1 MAVKLGQKR
10 ACNCQKLEPDQ
21 YAVVQKWT
29 SHGRLSNIQNR
40 FSVCLPLSLMV
51 IGLPAQVRQLCQV
64 GATLRQPNEAAWVNA
79 RGRRLTAGAN
89 LTSQV
94 RTGLLEG
101 NIWTK
106 QRDCTDW
113 S

>member
-1 MAVKLGQKR
+1 MALKLGQES
-10 ACNCQKLEPDQ
+10 AGNCQKPEPDQ
-21 YAVVQKWT
+21 YAAAQGWMFYEY
-29 SHGRLSNIQNR
+29 LLNIQNR
-40 FSVCLPLSLMV
+40 FSVCLPLSLRAV
-51 IGLPAQVRQLCQV
+51 GLPAQVRQLCQV
-64 GATLRQPNEAAWVNA
+64 GATLRQPKAAAWVNA
-79 RGRRLTAGAN
+79 RGGRLTAGAN

-101 NIWTK
+101 NTWTM